1 MPKLPDPAAP
11 AAALPRLRPF
21 PILLRGLRRW
31 GGRLWRS
38 AGLRFALLYAGLFGF
53 SACALVFFLWWD
65 TAAALDREVD
75 ETIRADFENLS
86 AHYQEGGIF
95 ALIEKINQRISE
107 NVEDDAIYL
116 LTDASG
122 RLLAG
127 NLDHWPPGLRTA
139 EGAEIPIVRDNIR
152 SLARVYR
159 YDLEGGYHLLVGRDV
174 ATRVQLRRML
184 TEAILWAIL
193 IVVGLGALGAA
204 VVHRTLQRMLA
215 HISRTTTAIGRGD
228 LSQRVALSGRGDEF
242 DRLAETIN
250 DMLDRI
256 TRLMDGVRQVS
267 NAIAHDLRTPITRAR
282 ARLEDALVHAS
293 GEADLRAA
301 VERAVA
307 DLDAIV
313 RLFQAI
319 LRIAEIESGARR
331 SAFAPIDLTALL
343 TDLAEFYEA
352 VAEERGLALI
362 VDVAEGL
369 TLHGDRDMIQ
379 QAIANLLDNA
389 LKYSPP
395 GGSIEL
401 RAWTSNTGGIVVM
414 VSDHGPGIPPEERGR
429 VVERFYRGEAARNT
443 PGAGL
448 GLSLAL
454 AIAELH
460 DGRLEFDDNH
470 PGLIA
475 RLVFPAPAPAA

>member
-1 MPKLPDPAAP
+1 VQKLLDQ
-11 AAALPRLRPF
+11 AALSRPSRPRPLSLF
-21 PILLRGLRRW
+21 LSAFRRW

-75 ETIRADFENLS
+75 ETIRADFESLN
-86 AHYQEGGIF
+86 AHYQEGGVF
-95 ALIEKINQRISE
+95 ALIETINQRLSE

-116 LTDASG
+116 LADPAG
-122 RLLAG
+122 RVLAG
-127 NLDHWPPGLRTA
+127 NLDRWPAALRSA
-139 EGAEIPIVRDNIR
+139 EGAEIPLVRDNIR

-193 IVVGLGALGAA
+193 IVVGLGGLGAA

-215 HISRTTTAIGRGD
+215 HISRTTGAIGRGD

-282 ARLEDALVHAS
+282 ARLEDALVHAG

-301 VERAVA
+301 IERAVA

-313 RLFQAI
+313 RVFQAI

-331 SAFAPIDLTALL
+331 SAFAPLDLTTLL

-352 VAEERGLALI
+352 VAEERGLSLR
-362 VDVAEGL
+362 VEVAPGL
-369 TLHGDRDMIQ
+369 TLYGDRDMIQ

-395 GGSIEL
+395 QQEIEL
-401 RAWTSNTGGIVVM
+401 RAWASNSGEIVVV
-414 VSDHGPGIPPEERGR
+414 VSDHGPGIPPEERSR
-429 VVERFYRGEAARNT
+429 VAERFYRGEAARNT

-448 GLSLAL
+448 GLSLTL

-475 RLVFPAPAPAA
+475 RLVFPPAAPAA